1 VTTAD
6 PDPRGLVLVVE
17 DDRAIADLIRLYL
30 VRAGFGVH
38 VEGDGAGALL
48 AAARLAPAAVVLD
61 VGLPGVDGVEVCRQ
75 LRASGDW
82 TPVLFVTARDDEVDR
97 IVGLEL
103 GADDYVTKPFS
114 PRELVARIR
123 AVLRRVAGPAGREE
137 VLALGPVRV
146 TDARPSHIR
155 GNASWNSPEHIQ
167 LRRSRRQMQTISE
180 DVGRRQFGLPVFLLS
195 GAFVSDLIGAVRAV
209 VVPALGSRL
218 LVIVLTVAI
227 IALFSLVAATVLQA
241 ASIARMR
248 LLLVLAAP
256 LTTLYQTIGST
267 GEPPRDH
274 CFLVAVIALVLF
286 AVAAIAVPGGIF
298 LLLQI

>member
-1 VTTAD
+1 MTTAD

-38 VEGDGAGALL
+38 VEGNGAGALL
-48 AAARLAPAAVVLD
+48 AASRLAPAAVVLD
-61 VGLPGVDGVEVCRQ
+61 VGLPGVDGVEVCRR

-146 TDARPSHIR
+146 QVDRRRVQVEDREVALTSTEFALLAHLMRTLSRVFTREQLLGAVWGYTSAAGTRTVDVHVA
-155 GNASWNSPEHIQ
+155 Q
-167 LRRSRRQMQTISE
+167 LRAK
-180 DVGRRQFGLPVFLLS
+180 L
-195 GAFVSDLIGAVRAV
+195 GAACPIRTVR
-209 VVPALGSRL
+209 G
-218 LVIVLTVAI
+218 TGY
-227 IALFSLVAATVLQA
+227 AAEG
-241 ASIARMR
+241 
-248 LLLVLAAP
+248 P
-256 LTTLYQTIGST
+256 
-267 GEPPRDH
+267 
-274 CFLVAVIALVLF
+274 
-286 AVAAIAVPGGIF
+286 
-298 LLLQI
+298 